1 MNAKWFCRAAVMVGV
16 ALTAAGASAQTAG
29 TWLVKGGVNRVDPQ
43 VKSGDLSQ
51 PSPPGAKVDIGSD
64 TSAILTLTYFPA
76 DSVSVEVFAGL
87 PGKHDVFAAG
97 ALASAGKLG
106 TAKLA
111 APTVMGQY
119 RFLSHQSKFKPYIGA
134 GITYAYFYDEEGSD
148 TLTAL
153 TNPGGPATEISVKA
167 AWGATAQLGLN
178 YAITDRWFIDASVMK
193 TWMKNTAT
201 LSTGQSIEA
210 RLDPVST
217 SISIGYKF

>member
-1 MNAKWFCRAAVMVGV
+1 MNAKWICRAAVLCAVF
-16 ALTAAGASAQTAG
+16 AAAGAHAQVAG
-29 TWLVKGGVNRVDPQ
+29 TWLIKGGVNRVDPQ

-51 PSPPGAKVDIGSD
+51 PSPPGAKVDVGSA
-64 TSAILTLTYFPA
+64 TSAILTFTYFAA

-87 PGKHDVFAAG
+87 PAKHDVYAGG
-97 ALASAGKLG
+97 ALASVGKLG
-106 TAKLA
+106 TTKLA

-119 RFLSHQSKFKPYIGA
+119 RFLSHQSKLKPYVGL
-134 GITYAYFYDEEGSD
+134 GLTYAYFYDEEGSD

-167 AWGATAQLGLN
+167 AWGPTAQLGLN

-210 RLDPVST
+210 RLDPIAT
-217 SISIGYKF
+217 NISIGYRF